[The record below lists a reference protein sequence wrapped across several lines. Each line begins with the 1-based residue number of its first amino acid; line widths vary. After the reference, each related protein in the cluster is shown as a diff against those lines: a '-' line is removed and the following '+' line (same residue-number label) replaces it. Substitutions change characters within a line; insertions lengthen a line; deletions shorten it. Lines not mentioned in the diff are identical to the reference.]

1 MTRLFVETSLFGVRL
16 IAADAISATQSIS
29 TLVVGNAGGF
39 VCVANVDM
47 VTRAKR
53 DEKLLAIMRRAAA
66 VVTDGLPLVWALKAK
81 GLKDSER
88 VYGPGLM
95 LSLCAQAA
103 QDKMPIFLYGGTAHE
118 LGLLQVA
125 LLRRFPA
132 LIIAG
137 AISPPLLPADPPF
150 DVATMQTI
158 NGSGARLIFV
168 GLGCPK
174 QEYWMN
180 THAPQL
186 HCLAIGVGL
195 AFAQIAGT
203 KAAAPVWMQH
213 NGLEWLFRLI
223 QEPRRLWARYLVGN
237 SLFVWYCI
245 KAVVV
250 AKVKRR

>member
-1 MTRLFVETSLFGVRL
+1 MNLVETSLFDVRL
-16 IAADAISATQSIS
+16 VSSDTSSATKFVLSS
-29 TLVVGNAGGF
+29 AASGVSGY

-47 VTRAKR
+47 VTRARR
-53 DEKLLAIMRRAAA
+53 DSKLLSIMCQATT

-150 DVATMQTI
+150 DAATMQTI

>member
-1 MTRLFVETSLFGVRL
+1 MNLVETSLFDVRL
-16 IAADAISATQSIS
+16 VSSDTSSATKFVLSS
-29 TLVVGNAGGF
+29 AASGVSGY

-47 VTRAKR
+47 VTRARR
-53 DEKLLAIMRRAAA
+53 DSKLLSIMCQATT

-81 GLKDSER
+81 GLKDSAR